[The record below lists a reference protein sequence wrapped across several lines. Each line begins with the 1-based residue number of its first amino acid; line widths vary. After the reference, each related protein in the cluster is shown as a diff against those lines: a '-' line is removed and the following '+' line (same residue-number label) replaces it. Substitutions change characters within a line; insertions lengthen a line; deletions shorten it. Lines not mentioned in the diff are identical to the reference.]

1 MKKIFQRIKENYKKN
16 KEKANEPLQLKQK
29 HIDSFLTAVWL
40 VSWALLLVLF
50 IVGAYVA
57 ELIQLL

>member
-1 MKKIFQRIKENYKKN
+1 MKKLLQRIKENYKKN
-16 KEKANEPLQLKQK
+16 KEKANEPLELKQK

-40 VSWALLLVLF
+40 VTWVILLVLF
-50 IVGAYVA
+50 VIGAYFS